1 MMKRLKNI
9 VKRILVFLWV
19 MGPAFITSVADN
31 DASGVASYTVAG
43 ARTGYSL
50 LSVLTI
56 STLLLIGIQ
65 EMSARLGIVTG
76 RGLTEIIRETYGVQI
91 GFFCLLLHIIT
102 TFSTAVAEIAGI
114 AGSMELLGVSRFIA
128 VPLFTIGLF
137 FIIYF
142 WNYKSL
148 EKFFLSLTVFYFC
161 YFISA
166 LLVKPDWGEIIYRI
180 FVPDIKAFLKREG
193 FYLSII
199 IIGTTIT
206 PWMQYYLQSSVV
218 EKGIRK
224 EHIPY
229 VRWEVI
235 IGAFA
240 TQFFALFMM
249 VCAGEV
255 LYPYGIRVE
264 TVEEAGMALKPLAGK
279 YFYLLFSI
287 GFLNAS
293 LMGAL
298 ILPISSAYAICEFF
312 GWEGGVNKTFQEASH
327 FYITLAL
334 YYIFGAMLVLIPGMP
349 LITLMLVS
357 QFLNGILLPLLIFL
371 MLKVANSEEVMG
383 DLKNSPFSN
392 FIAIFTVAVVIIAT
406 FFTIFPMQK

>member
-1 MMKRLKNI
+1 MKKLKNI
-9 VKRILVFLWV
+9 ASRMWIFLWV
-19 MGPAFITSVADN
+19 IGPAFITSVADN

-76 RGLTEIIRETYGVQI
+76 KGLTELIREVYGVQI
-91 GFFCLLLHIIT
+91 GFLCLLLHIIT

-114 AGSMELLGVSRFIA
+114 AGSMELLGISRFIA
-128 VPLFTIGLF
+128 VPIFTIGF
-137 FIIYF
+137 FLIIYL
-142 WNYKSL
+142 WNYKFL
-148 EKFFLSLTVFYFC
+148 ERFFLSLTVFYFS

-166 LLVKPDWGEIIYRI
+166 LLVKPDWGEIIYRV
-180 FVPDIKAFLKREG
+180 FVPDIKVFLRKEG

-199 IIGTTIT
+199 IVGTTIT

-229 VRWEVI
+229 VRGEVAL
-235 IGAFA
+235 GALA

-249 VCAGEV
+249 VCAGAV
-255 LYPYGIRVE
+255 LYPQGIKVE

-298 ILPISSAYAICEFF
+298 ILPISSAYAVCEFF
-312 GWEGGVNKTFQEASH
+312 GWEGGVNKTFKEAPY

-334 YYIFGAMLVLIPGMP
+334 YYIFSAMLVLIPGMP
-349 LITLMLVS
+349 LITLMLLS

-392 FIAIFTVAVVIIAT
+392 FIAIFTVVLVLLAT
-406 FFTIFPMQK
+406 FFMMI